1 MPLSTTDTVLARL
14 VAAGGFLPAEALEA
28 AIAIATAENIPL
40 RDALLRSGTAPDVL
54 ASLEAA
60 ARSASAA
67 GGPRAPS
74 SSAET
79 MASPGSSAQTV
90 FPSDAATKRS
100 TRPDP
105 ERPAS
110 SSPTM
115 LSPNSEPAGR
125 TAVSPSSPSLPRRL
139 GRLDRVGKYEIID
152 ELGRGGM
159 GVVYKARHPGLDRV
173 VALKTLIATG
183 SEEHVE
189 RFLREARAAARMGK
203 HPNLVQVHDVGE
215 ENGVYYFTMEYIE
228 GQAFDREI
236 HVDKVPPRRVAEVV
250 EAVARGLAQA
260 HAEGIVHRDLK
271 PANVLIDLT
280 RRPLLT
286 DFGLAK
292 EVGSGS
298 SVSVAGQI
306 LGTPAYMSPEQ
317 AEGKLDQVNEKSDV
331 YGLGTVLYEGLTR
344 HAPFAGNGNIEIL
357 RKVTGEEPVH
367 PSSLSADIPRD
378 LEVICLKCLAKRP
391 EDRYESAAAVADD
404 LDRFLKGDPILA
416 RPIPW
421 TVRIARKA
429 LKNRLVSVLSLAAVA
444 LLVAGSFLGIKLIR
458 EKSEK
463 ERERVRLAGEEQARE
478 AKRRAEELAR
488 DAKRKVVE
496 DHVLAG
502 RQSLEKAEKAM
513 RPDVVAIAGTSTN
526 REPLDASLAELDA
539 ALAEDPS
546 HFEARRLRARA
557 LRLGGNVE
565 EAVAESDRALALRP
579 DDAAALYDKTL
590 AALDLYRSA
599 KGQVSV
605 VDYSHF
611 LSLGGQGQRRVVL
624 HRDPRADEMRAK
636 VAEDLQ
642 KLAKA
647 GLAESQAR
655 YAEGILAQLDG
666 RPADAI
672 AAYDKALEADRF
684 LIEAV
689 RAKAEALVELKKYGE
704 ARDAYGD
711 LVKALPFDPLLRAS
725 LAGLQESYEAAVPH
739 LDKTVDLAP
748 KAAWAYRER
757 GLIHLMYDRRE
768 AADHDLK
775 KALELDPTDAN
786 AMEGMFMA
794 SSLIGEGDVAEAWGR
809 KALAVDG
816 EDYDLW
822 FQMGIFLRTV
832 GKSPEAIA
840 CFDKALE
847 ADPKFGLYLWA
858 RGRTRLQDGQ
868 YTEGMRDMFD
878 AVALGDMSPTARKMF
893 DNTRKMLEKQ
903 IEGIK
908 EPAKVAALAEQIIG
922 LLKLLI
928 SMSGDDRRK
937 QYESSIHTL
946 HWVASDMYEKAEKWD
961 EALLAIKDFPEP
973 ASYDWAVSYRRARIC
988 AEKADFEES
997 KRQLR
1002 ICRDHGMAR
1011 LGAVRMD
1018 WGFHRLRDT
1027 DGWAAFAA
1035 EF

>member
-1 MPLSTTDTVLARL
+1 MPLSPTDTVLARL
-14 VAAGGFLPAEALEA
+14 VAAGGFLPAAALEA
-28 AIAIATAENIPL
+28 AVARAAAENIPL
-40 RDALLRSGTAPDVL
+40 RDALQKGGTAPDVL

-60 ARSASAA
+60 ARSAVAASAE
-67 GGPRAPS
+67 GPRPPS

-79 MASPGSSAQTV
+79 MAARPPA
-90 FPSDAATKRS
+90 SDAVTKRNS
-100 TRPDP
+100 RIDGP
-105 ERPAS
+105 RPAS
-110 SSPTM
+110 STPTI
-115 LSPNSEPAGR
+115 LSPHSQPAGR
-125 TAVSPSSPSLPRRL
+125 TAVSPSHPSLPRRL

-159 GVVYKARHPGLDRV
+159 GVVYKARHPGLDRT
-173 VALKTLIATG
+173 VALKTLLATG

-215 ENGVYYFTMEYIE
+215 ENGVFYFTMEYIE

-236 HVDKVPPRRVAEVV
+236 HVDKAPPRRVAEVV

-292 EVGSGS
+292 EVGAGS

-317 AEGKLDQVNEKSDV
+317 AEGKLDQVNERSDV

-344 HAPFAGNGNIEIL
+344 KPPFEGSGNIEIL
-357 RKVTGEEPVH
+357 RKVTGVDPVP
-367 PSSLSADIPRD
+367 PSSFMPGIPRD
-378 LEVICLKCLAKRP
+378 LEVICLKALSKAP
-391 EDRYESAAAVADD
+391 ADRYESAAAMADD

-421 TVRIARKA
+421 TVRLARKA
-429 LKNRLVSVLSLAAVA
+429 LKNRLVSGLGVAAVA
-444 LLVAGSFLGIKLIR
+444 LLVAGSFLTAKLVR
-458 EKSEK
+458 EKND
-463 ERERVRLAGEEQARE
+463 RERTRIALEGEEKVRE
-478 AKRRAEELAR
+478 AKR
-488 DAKRKVVE
+488 KRVE
-496 DHVLAG
+496 DHVLKG
-502 RQSLEKAEKAM
+502 RQSLEKAERSM
-513 RPDVVAIAGTSTN
+513 RPDVVAIAGQSAS
-526 REPLDASLAELDA
+526 REPLDAALTELDA
-539 ALAEDPS
+539 AILEDAN

-579 DDAAALYDKTL
+579 DDAPALYDKAL
-590 AALDLYRSA
+590 AAIDLYRSA

-605 VDYSHF
+605 VDYSGF
-611 LSLGGQGQRRVVL
+611 LSLGGQGRRRVVL
-624 HRDPRADEMRAK
+624 HRDPRAEELRAK
-636 VAEDLQ
+636 VSVDLQ

-647 GLAESQAR
+647 GLAEAQSR

-672 AAYDKALEADRF
+672 AAYEKALVADPF
-684 LIEAV
+684 LVEAV
-689 RAKAEALVELKKYGE
+689 RARAEALVALGKHAE
-704 ARDAYGD
+704 ARAAYGD

-725 LAGLQESYEAAVPH
+725 LAGLQETYEAGLPH
-739 LDKTVDLAP
+739 LDKTVELAP
-748 KAAWAYRER
+748 KAAWTWRER
-757 GLIHLMYDRRE
+757 GLVHLVYDRLE
-768 AADHDLK
+768 LADRDLK
-775 KALELDPTDAN
+775 KALELDPSDAN

-794 SSLIGEGDVAEAWGR
+794 ASLIGEGEVAEAWGR
-809 KALAVDG
+809 KSLAADA

-832 GKSPEAIA
+832 GKSADAIA
-840 CFDKALE
+840 CFDKALA
-847 ADPKFGLYLWA
+847 ADPQFGLYLWA
-858 RGRTRLQDGQ
+858 RGRTRLQAGLYQ
-868 YTEGMRDMFD
+868 EGMRDMFD
-878 AVALGDMSPTARKMF
+878 AVALGDMSPTARKFF
-893 DNTRKMLEKQ
+893 DATRKNLEKE
-903 IEGIK
+903 IETAK
-908 EPAKVAALAEQIIG
+908 EPAKLATLADQITG
-922 LLKLLI
+922 LLKLLM

-937 QYESSIHTL
+937 QYEASVYTL
-946 HWVASDMYEKAEKWD
+946 RWVASDMYEKAEKWD
-961 EALLAIKDFPEP
+961 QALLAIKELPEP
-973 ASYDWAVSYRRARIC
+973 ASYDWAISYRRARIC
-988 AEKADFEES
+988 SQKADFEEA

-1002 ICRDHGMAR
+1002 ISRDHGMAR

-1018 WGFHRLRDT
+1018 DGFRRLRDT
-1027 DGWAAFAA
+1027 DGWPSFVA
-1035 EF
+1035 EFVTGQ